1 MTPNHEEDDSCRGG
15 SMDVKR
21 RAMRA
26 GAVLA
31 VALAAG
37 HFVQTMKQGVPGA
50 SINAATSG
58 SVEKITK
65 EPAKASLVPAS
76 ASLTTGFGASVND
89 VTELAALTGRAGEV
103 ATGGCAS
110 QIALEAEPDAIIS
123 AAISTP
129 CAKGERVVIRHA
141 GMSFAARTSADGLLR
156 VRLPALETEAIV
168 SVFLPDSEVLV
179 GSVYV
184 PDVAKLQRF
193 GLQWTDSDVFDLRI
207 MEDDKI
213 FVGGR
218 TTSGRSGGMK
228 IMALGDR
235 SVDQPMFAEI
245 YTYPADPAAIVEVVV
260 ELAITSETCGRVMQ
274 ADSILAEFGKVTVE
288 ARKVQLPDCGQAGDI
303 LVLKNLSPDV
313 KIAVSN

>member
-1 MTPNHEEDDSCRGG
+1 
-15 SMDVKR
+15 MDVKR
-21 RAMRA
+21 RAMRT

-37 HFVQTMKQGVPGA
+37 HFVQSMKHGVPGA

-58 SVEKITK
+58 SIERTITQ
-65 EPAKASLVPAS
+65 PAEVPLVPAS
-76 ASLTTGFGASVND
+76 ASLTTGFGASVD
-89 VTELAALTGRAGEV
+89 EVTELAALGGTA
-103 ATGGCAS
+103 ATDDCAAK
-110 QIALEAEPDAIIS
+110 ITLEAEPEAIIN

-141 GMSFAARTSADGLLR
+141 GMSFAARTSADGMLR

-168 SVFLPDSEVLV
+168 SAFLPDSEVLV
-179 GSVYV
+179 GSVFV
-184 PDVAKLQRF
+184 PDVASVQRF

-207 MEDDKI
+207 MEDEKI

-218 TTSGRSGGMK
+218 STTGRSGGRK
-228 IMALGDR
+228 IMVLGDR

-245 YTYPADPAAIVEVVV
+245 YTYPADPTASVEVEV

-274 ADSILAEFGKVTVE
+274 ADSILAEFGTVTVE
-288 ARKVQLPDCGQAGDI
+288 ARKVQVPDCGQAGDI

>member
-1 MTPNHEEDDSCRGG
+1 
-15 SMDVKR
+15 
-21 RAMRA
+21 MRA

-37 HFVQTMKQGVPGA
+37 HLVQTMKRDLPGA

-58 SVEKITK
+58 SIEKSKAKPVEV
-65 EPAKASLVPAS
+65 PLVPAS
-76 ASLTTGFGASVND
+76 ASLSTGFGAPLAQDEISEFA
-89 VTELAALTGRAGEV
+89 ELSSQVGTAADAGCD
-103 ATGGCAS
+103 AK
-110 QIALEAEPDAIIS
+110 IALLAEEGAMIS

-156 VRLPALETEAIV
+156 VRLPALESEAIV
-168 SVFLPDSEVLV
+168 SVFLPSSEVLV
-179 GSVYV
+179 GSVFV
-184 PDVAKLQRF
+184 PEVASLQRF
-193 GLQWTDSDVFDLRI
+193 GLQWTESDVFDLRI

-218 TTSGRSGGMK
+218 SSNGRSSGVK

-245 YTYPADPAAIVEVVV
+245 YTYPGNPAAQVNVLV
-260 ELAITSETCGRVMQ
+260 ELAVTSETCGKLLRPE
-274 ADSILAEFGKVTVE
+274 SILAEFGKV
-288 ARKVQLPDCGQAGDI
+288 KVDALEVQVPDCGQAGDI
-303 LVLKNLSPDV
+303 LVLKNLTPDV

>member
-1 MTPNHEEDDSCRGG
+1 MAPTHDVYDSIRGG

-21 RAMRA
+21 KAMRA

-37 HFVQTMKQGVPGA
+37 QLVQSMKHGVPGA

-58 SVEKITK
+58 SIERTIKA
-65 EPAKASLVPAS
+65 PAEVPLVPAS
-76 ASLTTGFGASVND
+76 ASLTTGFGASVD
-89 VTELAALTGRAGEV
+89 EVTELAALAGT
-103 ATGGCAS
+103 AAPDGCAAK
-110 QIALEAEPDAIIS
+110 ITLEVEPDAIIN

-129 CAKGERVVIRHA
+129 CAKGERLVIRHA
-141 GMSFAARTSADGLLR
+141 GMSFAARTSADGMLR

-184 PDVAKLQRF
+184 PEVANLQRF

-218 TTSGRSGGMK
+218 SNSGRGGGTK
-228 IMALGDR
+228 IMALGDQ

-245 YTYPADPAAIVEVVV
+245 YTYPANPAASVEVVV
-260 ELAITSETCGRVMQ
+260 ELAITSETCGRVIQ
-274 ADSILAEFGKVTVE
+274 ADSILAEYGTVTVE